1 MYGELHLNL
10 VAYKKQPS
18 SSKPVYRQI
27 AVVEAEQFEVRIFS
41 GDVVQQDPK
50 FIAESSDAE
59 VYFHRTLQAAIKDAE
74 AEFQQSISSGEWQA
88 YNPILGL

>member
-1 MYGELHLNL
+1 MFSEVHLNL
-10 VAYKKQPS
+10 VAYKKQPPG
-18 SSKPVYRQI
+18 SKPVFRQI
-27 AVVEAEQFEVRIFS
+27 AVVERAQFEVRIFS

-50 FIAESSDAE
+50 FIAETSDAE
-59 VYFHRTLQAAIKDAE
+59 VYFHPTLQAAVKDAE